1 MIRNGANRSWHIKF
15 FSVILL
21 LVILLGQP
29 LSIILAAP
37 ASFFDTDLAQGKSRF
52 RQVVNESTNNT
63 AVFYELSISSSSGNI
78 FTVPG
83 DDGISTAYVRA
94 TKDGVAINFNSLYS
108 SQYYHGWSVG
118 VSNWQDVIDEGV
130 KFEFFA
136 DSGLTIPLPVN
147 AFGVQTQDW
156 GTCCMGPNNTPTGTA
171 YGTAIYTIFDGG
183 TAGQSIDLLGNITT
197 TISSTVH
204 FVAEIDDRDETF
216 TEVTV
221 APNGNGEY
229 FMMGGYMLFSIVP
242 EDSVPPG
249 SGSTPSIPPERPDLT
264 AATDLGT
271 SNSDNL
277 TSDTTPDFSVT
288 YTPQNE
294 IDFVNLYDGSTLI
307 ATSAAAGTTNETTVT
322 LTSALLGEGTHV
334 ITAKV
339 ENGYWHDESDASPS
353 LTITI
358 DATPPTMTITA
369 AEVSDGDTSNDPTLS
384 LTFSSSESTTT
395 FNAGDVSVTN
405 GSLSGFSGSGTTY
418 TATFTPIADGDV
430 TINVAAGAYSDSAGN
445 DNLAADE
452 FNWTSDQTPP
462 TVEFNPPDGATIVA
476 NSADIILT
484 LSEPIRRSSDNV
496 ELTDTN
502 IDAHITLKYD
512 DATGLDVPFDA
523 TIDSAKK
530 VITINPTSPL
540 PSNQNFYV
548 SIGTSVEDYANNA
561 LADSNATFM
570 SADENLPTLSGS
582 SPSDGLTGVNINTD
596 LILYFSEPVFAQSGN
611 IEIRHSS
618 DNSLFES
625 IIVTGGQVSGD
636 GTDTI
641 TADITGPLASL
652 TDYYVLIDG
661 TAFDDADS
669 NSYQGIV
676 SPSTLNFTTQYIDLI
691 APIGTF
697 NPADGSSGV
706 AVNSNI
712 TLTFDEAV
720 RNLDD
725 SALTDSNVDALIT
738 LKDTNASGSDIPFD
752 ATIDVA
758 KEVITINPT
767 SNFTSEQVVYVAIG
781 ATVEDASNNAITET
795 NATFT
800 VEDVLAPTILST
812 NPVDE
817 ATLVDVN
824 QDLVIT
830 FSEPVD
836 VEFGTIKIYKS
847 SDNSVFESM
856 SVTSITQVSGS
867 GTSIIT
873 VNPSNTLDFLTS
885 YYIQIDSTAF
895 DDPSGNS
902 FAGIADTTT
911 WNFTTGT
918 SNDPPTANDDAV
930 STDEDTAFTTIDL
943 VADNDTDPNPGDTLT
958 VTGIDT
964 TGTTGLVT
972 DNGDGTFDYD
982 PNGQFDSLAAGES
995 ATDSFEYTISD
1006 GNGGSDSATVTVT
1019 INGVNE
1025 APTANDDAVSTDED
1039 TAFTT
1044 IDLVAD
1050 NDTDPNPGDTLT
1062 VTGIDTTATTGLVT
1076 DNGDGTF
1083 DYNPNSQFD
1092 SLAVGESTTDSFEYT
1107 ISDGNGGSDSATVT
1121 VTISGVNDAPIAN
1134 DDSDTTQEDSAVTVD
1149 VLNNDD
1155 HVDNGDS
1162 ISIIS
1167 VTQGSHGTVTNTV
1180 NDVTYDPDPNYFGTD
1195 TFTYTVED
1203 SLGVTDAA
1211 TVTITVTETDDL
1223 FILGNSQVIVNGD
1236 NTPSTT
1242 DDTDFGTTALFL
1254 GTVEHAFTI
1263 ENRGSID
1270 IFLTGSPL
1278 VSVGGAHASDFTVTT
1293 QPISPIASGESTI
1306 FIVEFDPSEVGI
1318 RTAEISIAYDDSA
1331 DPYIFAVQGTASAN
1345 DSDNDGVEDNVEG
1358 GGDRDGD
1365 GVPNYQDYD
1374 PTGYFYDRSDGKI
1387 ISGGLISVT
1396 GPGLV
1401 TIVQNGENGYYQFV
1415 TDGTSGTY
1423 TITVSLPPGYTWS
1436 KSCLRRDPPA
1446 FDPTGQAEPVV
1457 LGNGENGSTGYLTS
1471 NACTR
1476 FYLSFDLEPGD
1487 PAIFNNNFPLYL
1499 RPLPDTGFIPGQMT
1513 VLDMQPTEKLYQYL
1527 GGMRLEI
1534 PAINVVTELIG
1545 VPAVNGEWD
1554 VSWLGNSAG
1563 YLSGTAFPTWKG
1575 NTVITGHVWNAYNQ
1589 PSVFVNL
1596 KELTYGDLIK
1606 IYAWGQVYTYKVQN
1620 NRLVSPYTPKSLL
1633 ESKDLDWVT
1642 IFTCEDY
1649 QPFRESYIYR
1659 RMVEAVLINI
1669 RAAD

>member
-1 MIRNGANRSWHIKF
+1 MIKNGANRSWHIKF

-83 DDGISTAYVRA
+83 DNGSTAYVRA
-94 TKDGVAINFNSLYS
+94 TKDGAAITFNMEYS
-108 SQYYHGWSVG
+108 DQYYHGWSVG
-118 VSNWQDVIDEGV
+118 VSSWQDVIDEGV

-156 GTCCMGPNNTPTGTA
+156 GTCCTTSNYTPTGTA
-171 YGTAIYTIFDGG
+171 EGTAIYTIFDGG

-197 TISSTVH
+197 TISSTIH

-221 APNGNGEY
+221 APNGNGEA
-229 FMMGGYMLFSIVP
+229 FRMGGYMIFSIVP

-307 ATSAAAGTTNETTVT
+307 ATSAAAGTTSETTVT
-322 LTSALLGEGTHV
+322 LTSALLGEGSHV

-339 ENGYWHDESDASPS
+339 ENGYWHDESDPSPS

-369 AEVSDGDTSNDPTLS
+369 AEVNDGDTSNDSTLS

-405 GSLSGFSGSGTTY
+405 GSLSSFSGSGTTY
-418 TATFTPIADGDV
+418 TATFTPTADGDV

-512 DATGLDVPFDA
+512 DATGLDVSFDA

-530 VITINPTSPL
+530 VITINPASPL

-548 SIGTSVEDYANNA
+548 SIGTSVEDYANNS

-596 LILYFSEPVFAQSGN
+596 LILSFSEPVFAQSGN

-625 IIVTGGQVSGD
+625 ISVTGGQISGD

-641 TADITGPLASL
+641 TVDITGPLASL

-661 TAFDDADS
+661 TAFDDAES

-676 SPSTLNFTTQYIDLI
+676 SPSTLNFTTQYIDMTV
-691 APIGTF
+691 PTGTF
-697 NPADGSSGV
+697 NPADGSAGV

-738 LKDTNASGSDIPFD
+738 LKDTDASGSDIPFD
-752 ATIDVA
+752 ATIDAA

-812 NPVDE
+812 TPVDE
-817 ATLVDVN
+817 ATSVNVD
-824 QDLVIT
+824 QDLIIN

-836 VEFGTIKIYKS
+836 VEFGTIKIFRS
-847 SDNSVFESM
+847 SDDSVFESM
-856 SVTSITQVSGS
+856 SVTSATQVSGS

-943 VADNDTDPNPGDTLT
+943 VADNDTDPNPGDILT

-972 DNGDGTFDYD
+972 NNGDGTFDYD

-1019 INGVNE
+1019 I
-1025 APTANDDAVSTDED
+1025 
-1039 TAFTT
+1039 
-1044 IDLVAD
+1044 
-1050 NDTDPNPGDTLT
+1050 
-1062 VTGIDTTATTGLVT
+1062 
-1076 DNGDGTF
+1076 
-1083 DYNPNSQFD
+1083 
-1092 SLAVGESTTDSFEYT
+1092 
-1107 ISDGNGGSDSATVT
+1107 
-1121 VTISGVNDAPIAN
+1121 SGVNDAPIAN
-1134 DDSDTTQEDSAVTVD
+1134 DDSDTTQEDLAVTVD

-1155 HVDNGDS
+1155 PVDNGDS
-1162 ISIIS
+1162 ISLIS
-1167 VTQGSHGTVTNTV
+1167 VTQGTHGTVTNTV

-1195 TFTYTVED
+1195 TFTYTIED
-1203 SLGVTDAA
+1203 SLGVTDTA

-1223 FILGNSQVIVNGD
+1223 FILGNSQVIDNGD

-1254 GTVEHAFTI
+1254 GTVAHTFTI

-1270 IFLTGSPL
+1270 ILLTGSPF

-1293 QPISPIASGESTI
+1293 QPISPIASGESTT
-1306 FIVEFDPSEVGI
+1306 FIVEFDPSEGGI

-1374 PTGYFYDRSDGKI
+1374 PMGYFYDRSDGKI

-1401 TIVQNGENGYYQFV
+1401 TIVENGENGYYQFT

-1471 NACTR
+1471 NACSR

-1487 PAIFNNNFPLYL
+1487 PAIFNNNIPLYL
-1499 RPLPDTGFIPGQMT
+1499 RPLPDTGFAPGQIT
-1513 VLDMQPTEKLYQYL
+1513 VLDMQPAQKLYQHL
-1527 GGMRLEI
+1527 GEMILEI
-1534 PAINVVTELIG
+1534 PAIDVMTEIVG
-1545 VPAVNGEWD
+1545 IPSVNGEWD

-1589 PSVFVNL
+1589 PSVFVDL
-1596 KELTYGDLIK
+1596 KELSYGDLIK
-1606 IYAWGQVYTYKVQN
+1606 IYTWGQVYTYKVQN
-1620 NRLVSPYTPKSLL
+1620 NRLISPYTPKSLL

-1649 QPFRESYIYR
+1649 QPFRDRYAYR
-1659 RMVEAVLINI
+1659 RMVQAVLISV